1 MGTKLHKIKHLLYF
15 QEIAYWLGKPCR
27 PDKPLFHTTNRRQN
41 CDWQEEFSV
50 LCWRKQVKRG
60 MRHVNFRMWKNAS
73 VRLYTGRDMVLLYT
87 NQAARQQISN
97 VSSYSRITDIWH
109 PRRLGVDPAAAD
121 FFHCV
126 HDDTFVYAED
136 FLTITEGVFIL
147 PGNHFHCLAFV
158 QGSGGYTADRP
169 GNAAEAWL
177 YRR

>member
-1 MGTKLHKIKHLLYF
+1 
-15 QEIAYWLGKPCR
+15 
-27 PDKPLFHTTNRRQN
+27 
-41 CDWQEEFSV
+41 
-50 LCWRKQVKRG
+50 

-97 VSSYSRITDIWH
+97 VSSYSRI
-109 PRRLGVDPAAAD
+109 DPAAAD

-177 YRR
+177 YRQ